1 MASYPHCAV
10 RVKVKKCELNAPPE
24 WRKFSV
30 DPQITS
36 LEVLY
41 SLLAK
46 AFDIKSDFSIKYK
59 AFDPAGNEIYLAVLS
74 DWDLDAAFLRIH
86 NLSIQT
92 ATEPCLMLHIDIKPF
107 TEVREW
113 DIDATATTTTA
124 NYNND
129 SNVSNVSS
137 VQAVSPNFPTNAG
150 VREAFS
156 PLQQSLGASQ
166 KYVQNM
172 QTKLP
177 GLIMNHMEKTFSIMQ
192 RAFNL
197 TEETMSSL
205 PPRPPLADN
214 EFRVFLDAL
223 GQIKRTD
230 ELRKVIFFGGIDP
243 SLRRVVW
250 KHILNVYP
258 HGMNGH
264 QRMEYMRRKAEQ
276 YIKMRDTWKNAVKQG
291 CIAGELSYVTSM
303 VKKDVLRTDR
313 LHPFYAGSDDNQNI
327 ASLFN
332 ILTTYA
338 LNHPSVSY
346 CQGMSDIASPLLVT
360 MNDEAQAYI
369 CFCAI
374 MSRLRG
380 NFMLDGIAMTQ
391 KFAHLTE
398 ALSFYDPEFW
408 DYLKLQQADD
418 LLFCYRWLLLELK
431 REFPFDDALRMLEV
445 QWSSLKYETS
455 ICKELHL
462 YEKEFVPIM
471 ESTAPTTSS
480 SLSSSYGVPMSPSYL
495 LVKPR
500 ENPYTKICAL
510 RRQSSSASLNSLS
523 SSLSASGGVGVINSL
538 RLDATKRLNQSLDD
552 NMPRAAA
559 NRRRHSSKAHKS
571 LDESKMLL
579 LMEGMEDVMQVETND
594 LASTANYAVECIEDV
609 GSDDVFTSTDSSA
622 NNETKEHN
630 NFTFHPTN
638 PFIDDSHI
646 IAKTTEASKSPTN
659 EITLEPATADRDR
672 ENCEINCDIG
682 IIGQI
687 PQLPKGIAKLQN
699 KNILSNYNTV
709 SNIIAKQIAS
719 NMSEGVRRVGSGGG
733 GHFKDL
739 KEKIAATSRKGLSF
753 DEMSSSSSNS
763 TERSQQNKEK
773 SKSPS
778 PTNAYIQTSM
788 TNTTTTPTT
797 VHITAP
803 PLVQLQ
809 RSAFFSSLDES
820 DSSSVPDTT
829 WSGSTAATAIQ
840 QNNNAS
846 NNSLHLELASLNSS
860 TAQTP
865 DRTPILERKTAT
877 ESIIVETLV
886 KERPVIVGSQM
897 PKAVS
902 TPTKNLPPEPSLTP
916 DDSQDQEYY
925 PMTTAITREL
935 RLEAE
940 SLDRQVFGE
949 RNTTDKNSSSTTSA
963 ASDYEYEKLD
973 KDSLDLVQ
981 DLKENEIVA
990 CPDISEL
997 LMRRRNRNS
1006 RIKSSIEPL
1015 QHVKTN
1021 AAWAD
1026 VDEVTTNA
1034 TNNRYLN
1041 EIRQPFAADAM
1052 VTGDGVPPMQN
1063 MHNPFIDPSTNV
1075 LSNWVTDDTMD
1086 ILPSSSSLPEVL
1098 VPISTGTLNAAPI
1111 ELAKNAVDEI
1121 AFTKS
1126 STVTDAAAAERA
1138 MGGGGNSVASA
1149 LRPPPPV
1156 LPPPTE
1162 FGGGNPFLMFLCLTL
1177 LLQHRQIIMK
1187 SNMDYNEIAM
1197 HFDKMVRKHD
1207 VTRVLNQARRM
1218 YIDYL
1223 KEQNAYKQ
1231 RLQKASDGAAA
1242 MLAKTASAPALTS
1255 TDMLK
1260 ISSSTNDTA
1269 SQQHS
1274 SSSYYN
1280 ALSTTAKS

>member
-10 RVKVKKCELNAPPE
+10 RVKVKKCELNLPCE

-59 AFDPAGNEIYLAVLS
+59 AFDPAGNEIYLSVLS

-86 NLSIQT
+86 NLAIQT
-92 ATEPCLMLHIDIKPF
+92 ATEPCLMLQIDIKPF

-113 DIDATATTTTA
+113 DIDATATTSVLA
-124 NYNND
+124 N
-129 SNVSNVSS
+129 SS
-137 VQAVSPNFPTNAG
+137 SGSGSASVNALSPSFSANTG
-150 VREAFS
+150 VREAIS
-156 PLQQSLGASQ
+156 PLQQSIGASQ

-177 GLIMNHMEKTFSIMQ
+177 GLIMNHMEKTFSIVQ
-192 RAFNL
+192 KAFNL
-197 TEETMSSL
+197 SEETMASL
-205 PPRPPLADN
+205 PPRPPLADT

-230 ELRKVIFFGGIDP
+230 ELRKVIFLGGIDP

-264 QRMEYMRRKAEQ
+264 QRMDYMRRKSEQ
-276 YIKMRDTWKNAVKQG
+276 YIKLRDTWINAVKQG

-374 MSRLRG
+374 MSRLKG

-408 DYLKLQQADD
+408 EYLKSQQADD
-418 LLFCYRWLLLELK
+418 LLYCYRWLLLELK

-455 ICKELHL
+455 ICKELNL
-462 YEKEFVPIM
+462 FEKEFVPIS
-471 ESTAPTTSS
+471 ESPAPTSSS
-480 SLSSSYGVPMSPSYL
+480 SLSSSYGAPISPSYL
-495 LVKPR
+495 LVKSR
-500 ENPYTKICAL
+500 ENPYTKVCAL

-523 SSLSASGGVGVINSL
+523 SSLSAGGGVLNNL

-552 NMPRAAA
+552 NMPRAVAC
-559 NRRRHSSKAHKS
+559 RRRHSSKAHQS

-579 LMEGMEDVMQVETND
+579 LMEGMEDVKNVEANNLTSKTKDEVYAEFSEDDDVFATGELSANKETND
-594 LASTANYAVECIEDV
+594 IEH
-609 GSDDVFTSTDSSA
+609 FI
-622 NNETKEHN
+622 
-630 NFTFHPTN
+630 FHPTN
-638 PFIDDSHI
+638 PFLEDGITKEE
-646 IAKTTEASKSPTN
+646 IAKVSSQTPTTHVNTA
-659 EITLEPATADRDR
+659 TLS
-672 ENCEINCDIG
+672 ENDAGEVTDENG
-682 IIGQI
+682 LMAKI

-709 SNIIAKQIAS
+709 SNIIAKQIANAS
-719 NMSEGVRRVGSGGG
+719 NVSDSVRRVSSGGG
-733 GHFKDL
+733 GHFRDL
-739 KEKIAATSRKGLSF
+739 KEKIAATSRKGISF
-753 DEMSSSSSNS
+753 DELSN
-763 TERSQQNKEK
+763 TEKSQQKLVKNFNEFLNFAAMNKNRIADKFAATPSPITAAGNNDASMNAYSKDK
-773 SKSPS
+773 SKTPS
-778 PTNAYIQTSM
+778 PTHAYKS
-788 TNTTTTPTT
+788 TTAQTTP
-797 VHITAP
+797 H
-803 PLVQLQ
+803 PLVQLT
-809 RSAFFSSLDES
+809 RSAFVSSLDES

-840 QNNNAS
+840 QTNNAS
-846 NNSLHLELASLNSS
+846 NNSLHMELASLGSS
-860 TAQTP
+860 TAHTP
-865 DRTPILERKTAT
+865 DRTPTYERKIDAAELT
-877 ESIIVETLV
+877 EACEQAD
-886 KERPVIVGSQM
+886 VIR
-897 PKAVS
+897 
-902 TPTKNLPPEPSLTP
+902 TPTKHLPAEPSLTP

-925 PMTTAITREL
+925 PMSTPITREL

-940 SLDRQVFGE
+940 NLDRQVFGE
-949 RNTTDKNSSSTTSA
+949 PVDKLQPTAVNC
-963 ASDYEYEKLD
+963 DFEYEKLD
-973 KDSLDLVQ
+973 RDSLDLVE
-981 DLKENEIVA
+981 DLKENEIIT

-997 LMRRRNRNS
+997 LIRRRSRNS
-1006 RIKSSIEPL
+1006 RSRSSIEPL
-1015 QHVKTN
+1015 QHVTTSTPWQDAAELPNN
-1021 AAWAD
+1021 AKIDSNSNGTDSSTAQSACS
-1026 VDEVTTNA
+1026 V
-1034 TNNRYLN
+1034 L
-1041 EIRQPFAADAM
+1041 
-1052 VTGDGVPPMQN
+1052 
-1063 MHNPFIDPSTNV
+1063 NPFVDSTASQLLDGITGGLHN
-1075 LSNWVTDDTMD
+1075 
-1086 ILPSSSSLPEVL
+1086 SSSLPEVL
-1098 VPISTGTLNAAPI
+1098 VPISTDTANASPV
-1111 ELAKNAVDEI
+1111 ELATNAVDEI
-1121 AFTKS
+1121 AFTKPPL
-1126 STVTDAAAAERA
+1126 AAGERA
-1138 MGGGGNSVASA
+1138 AIVGS
-1149 LRPPPPV
+1149 RPPI
-1156 LPPPTE
+1156 LPPPNE

-1177 LLQHRQIIMK
+1177 LLQHRQTIMK
-1187 SNMDYNEIAM
+1187 SGMDYNEIAM

-1218 YIDYL
+1218 YINYL

-1231 RLQKASDGAAA
+1231 QLQQATEVTPSNDINRNSKAHEVTVAPRTGAGY
-1242 MLAKTASAPALTS
+1242 
-1255 TDMLK
+1255 
-1260 ISSSTNDTA
+1260 SSTIGA
-1269 SQQHS
+1269 
-1274 SSSYYN
+1274 
-1280 ALSTTAKS
+1280 TTKS

>member
-10 RVKVKKCELNAPPE
+10 RVKVKKCELNLPCE

-59 AFDPAGNEIYLAVLS
+59 AFDPAGNEIYLSVLS

-92 ATEPCLMLHIDIKPF
+92 ATEPCLMLQIDIKPF

-113 DIDATATTTTA
+113 DIDATVTSTVLA
-124 NYNND
+124 N
-129 SNVSNVSS
+129 SS
-137 VQAVSPNFPTNAG
+137 GGSGSTSVNALSPSFSANTG
-150 VREAFS
+150 VRDAIS
-156 PLQQSLGASQ
+156 PLQQSIGASQ

-177 GLIMNHMEKTFSIMQ
+177 GLIMNHMEKTFSIVQ
-192 RAFNL
+192 KAFNL
-197 TEETMSSL
+197 SEETMASL
-205 PPRPPLADN
+205 PPRPPLSDN
-214 EFRVFLDAL
+214 EFRLFLDAL
-223 GQIKRTD
+223 GQIKRND
-230 ELRKVIFFGGIDP
+230 ELRKVIFLGGIDP

-264 QRMEYMRRKAEQ
+264 QRMDYMRRKSEQ
-276 YIKMRDTWKNAVKQG
+276 YIKLRDTWINAVKQG

-360 MNDEAQAYI
+360 MNDESQAYI

-374 MSRLRG
+374 MSRVKG

-391 KFAHLTE
+391 KFTHLTE

-408 DYLKLQQADD
+408 EYLKSQQADD
-418 LLFCYRWLLLELK
+418 LLYCYRWLLLELK

-445 QWSSLKYETS
+445 QWSALKYETS
-455 ICKELHL
+455 ICKELNL
-462 YEKEFVPIM
+462 FEKEFVPFS
-471 ESTAPTTSS
+471 ESPAPTSS
-480 SLSSSYGVPMSPSYL
+480 SSQSSSYGAPISPSYL

-500 ENPYTKICAL
+500 ENPYTKVCAL

-523 SSLSASGGVGVINSL
+523 SSLSAGGGVLNSL

-552 NMPRAAA
+552 NMPRAVAC
-559 NRRRHSSKAHKS
+559 RRRHSSKAHQS

-579 LMEGMEDVMQVETND
+579 LMEGMEDVKNEEAKNLTSKTKVEECATF
-594 LASTANYAVECIEDV
+594 VED
-609 GSDDVFTSTDSSA
+609 DDVFASGESSA
-622 NNETKEHN
+622 NQDSNDIEH
-630 NFTFHPTN
+630 FIFHPTN
-638 PFIDDSHI
+638 PFLEDGITKEEIVKVTSQSPKCVNAATLNESDAGESVGENGLM
-646 IAKTTEASKSPTN
+646 AK
-659 EITLEPATADRDR
+659 
-672 ENCEINCDIG
+672 
-682 IIGQI
+682 I

-709 SNIIAKQIAS
+709 SNIIAKQIANAS
-719 NMSEGVRRVGSGGG
+719 NVGDSVRRVSSGGG
-733 GHFKDL
+733 GHFRDL
-739 KEKIAATSRKGLSF
+739 KEKIAATSRKGISF
-753 DEMSSSSSNS
+753 DELSN
-763 TERSQQNKEK
+763 TEKSQQKLVKNFNEFLNFASMNKNRIADKFAATPPTITGNNDASLNAYDKDK
-773 SKSPS
+773 SKTPS
-778 PTNAYIQTSM
+778 PTHAYKS
-788 TNTTTTPTT
+788 TTAQTTP
-797 VHITAP
+797 H
-803 PLVQLQ
+803 PLVQLT
-809 RSAFFSSLDES
+809 RSGFVSSLDES

-840 QNNNAS
+840 QTNNAS
-846 NNSLHLELASLNSS
+846 NNSLHIELASLDSS
-860 TAQTP
+860 TAHTP
-865 DRTPILERKTAT
+865 DRTPTYERKADG
-877 ESIIVETLV
+877 EELPEACVASFSTLADV
-886 KERPVIVGSQM
+886 KH
-897 PKAVS
+897 
-902 TPTKNLPPEPSLTP
+902 TPTSNLSAEPSLTP

-935 RLEAE
+935 RLEADN
-940 SLDRQVFGE
+940 LDRQVFGE
-949 RNTTDKNSSSTTSA
+949 PTDKQTVVNCEF
-963 ASDYEYEKLD
+963 EYEKLD
-973 KDSLDLVQ
+973 RDSLDLVE

-997 LMRRRNRNS
+997 LIRRRSRNS
-1006 RIKSSIEPL
+1006 RTRSSIEPL
-1015 QHVKTN
+1015 QHVTTSSAWQD
-1021 AAWAD
+1021 AAELPNTIMD
-1026 VDEVTTNA
+1026 SNSNGTDT
-1034 TNNRYLN
+1034 
-1041 EIRQPFAADAM
+1041 AAAALAERS
-1052 VTGDGVPPMQN
+1052 VL
-1063 MHNPFIDPSTNV
+1063 NPFVDPTV
-1075 LSNWVTDDTMD
+1075 CPLVD
-1086 ILPSSSSLPEVL
+1086 LPNSSSLPEVL
-1098 VPISTGTLNAAPI
+1098 MPISTETANASPV
-1111 ELAKNAVDEI
+1111 ELATNAVDEI
-1121 AFTKS
+1121 AFTKPPL
-1126 STVTDAAAAERA
+1126 AADERA
-1138 MGGGGNSVASA
+1138 AGSTGIVGA
-1149 LRPPPPV
+1149 RTPV
-1156 LPPPTE
+1156 LPPPNE

-1177 LLQHRQIIMK
+1177 LLQHRQTIMK
-1187 SNMDYNEIAM
+1187 SGMDYNEIAM

-1218 YIDYL
+1218 YINYL

-1231 RLQKASDGAAA
+1231 QLQQATEETTTSNDINRNSKAHEVAVQQRTGASYSGVVG
-1242 MLAKTASAPALTS
+1242 TAT
-1255 TDMLK
+1255 
-1260 ISSSTNDTA
+1260 
-1269 SQQHS
+1269 
-1274 SSSYYN
+1274 
-1280 ALSTTAKS
+1280 KS